1 MKTKFLF
8 LLSICAVLLLAS
20 CTTIFLSNK
29 QKVTIDTKNSE
40 SKVYS
45 SNKELTSSTDKKVK
59 IERNGSQVLL
69 VKTPGHKDKRF
80 LIQPI
85 KRRMAFYPL
94 ALMDVLIY
102 PLAGGRYPKHY
113 QSLSYKKNL
122 VLENNYKYP
131 TKSEDEKN
139 IYVEGLVFSVDDK
152 IKDLRTFYLT
162 DYDGE
167 DFITEGERLM
177 KAEDKRLEKKKKKNK
192 KIYQTSTITKENSVQ
207 GIYEGIT
214 NDFKDILV
222 KTGYVDTVNK
232 IFRDDNNSIWIE
244 GSLKNV
250 NEFIGYQGD
259 RFRVLGANIDW
270 IIYNN
275 FEEQID
281 SIRIYSYTDPLDL
294 DYSTENNAKL
304 IVKEVFEMSYL
315 KLHENESFKKLM
327 KSNSQL
333 EIPSVQTKFDQPKGI
348 VENVEQANT
357 ASVIIKRKDK
367 GHGSGFAVSNDGY
380 IITNFHVVAGKI
392 KDKTEKMSV
401 ILANGEEFPAE
412 IVSYNRSKDL
422 ALLKINHN
430 FEKAFL
436 LKTTKE
442 FKTMQEVYTI
452 GTPKSIELGQSISM
466 GIISSERKNNNNS
479 LLQLGMSLN
488 SGNSGGPV
496 FAKSGVLVGV
506 VRSKL
511 IGSNTEGV
519 AFAIPANEVIEA
531 LNILMNK

>member
-1 MKTKFLF
+1 
-8 LLSICAVLLLAS
+8 
-20 CTTIFLSNK
+20 
-29 QKVTIDTKNSE
+29 
-40 SKVYS
+40 
-45 SNKELTSSTDKKVK
+45 
-59 IERNGSQVLL
+59 
-69 VKTPGHKDKRF
+69 
-80 LIQPI
+80 
-85 KRRMAFYPL
+85 
-94 ALMDVLIY
+94 
-102 PLAGGRYPKHY
+102 
-113 QSLSYKKNL
+113 
-122 VLENNYKYP
+122 
-131 TKSEDEKN
+131 
-139 IYVEGLVFSVDDK
+139 
-152 IKDLRTFYLT
+152 
-162 DYDGE
+162 
-167 DFITEGERLM
+167 
-177 KAEDKRLEKKKKKNK
+177 
-192 KIYQTSTITKENSVQ
+192 
-207 GIYEGIT
+207 
-214 NDFKDILV
+214 
-222 KTGYVDTVNK
+222 
-232 IFRDDNNSIWIE
+232 
-244 GSLKNV
+244 
-250 NEFIGYQGD
+250 
-259 RFRVLGANIDW
+259 
-270 IIYNN
+270 
-275 FEEQID
+275 
-281 SIRIYSYTDPLDL
+281 
-294 DYSTENNAKL
+294 
-304 IVKEVFEMSYL
+304 
-315 KLHENESFKKLM
+315 M

-380 IITNFHVVAGKI
+380 IITNFHVIAGKI

>member
-1 MKTKFLF
+1 
-8 LLSICAVLLLAS
+8 
-20 CTTIFLSNK
+20 
-29 QKVTIDTKNSE
+29 
-40 SKVYS
+40 
-45 SNKELTSSTDKKVK
+45 
-59 IERNGSQVLL
+59 
-69 VKTPGHKDKRF
+69 
-80 LIQPI
+80 
-85 KRRMAFYPL
+85 
-94 ALMDVLIY
+94 MDVLLY
-102 PLAGGRYPKHY
+102 PLVGGRYPKHY
-113 QSLSYKKNL
+113 KSLSYKKNL

-131 TKSEDEKN
+131 TKSDDEKN

-167 DFITEGERLM
+167 DFIAEGEKLM
-177 KAEDKRLEKKKKKNK
+177 KAEDKRLEKKKKRNK
-192 KIYQTSTITKENSVQ
+192 KIYQTSTIAKENSVQ

-250 NEFIGYQGD
+250 NEFIGYQGE
-259 RFRVLGANIDW
+259 RIRVLGTNIDW

-281 SIRIYSYTDPLDL
+281 SIRIYSYTDPLNL

-333 EIPSVQTKFDQPKGI
+333 EIPSIQTKFDQPKGI
-348 VENVEQANT
+348 VENVEHANT

-380 IITNFHVVAGKI
+380 IITNFHVIAGKI
-392 KDKTEKMSV
+392 KDKTEKISV

-412 IVSYNRSKDL
+412 IVSYNRNKDL